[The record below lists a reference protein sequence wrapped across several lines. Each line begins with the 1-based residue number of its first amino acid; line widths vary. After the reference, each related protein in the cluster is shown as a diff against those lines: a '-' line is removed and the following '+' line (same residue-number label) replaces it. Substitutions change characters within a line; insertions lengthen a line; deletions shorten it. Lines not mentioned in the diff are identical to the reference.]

1 MSYSITTYNI
11 PVISPNIP
19 ATNYNIVAQQY
30 GDGSNYRLLISNG
43 GPGAGYE
50 YLIPPFEKLIP
61 YGFTLYFYNQL
72 GVLPSSAPEVY
83 NPPGDPSGI
92 PYPDYSMNYYGYELE
107 QVRSYFNIQGPKNY
121 ILGHSFGGCIMF
133 QWAQDY
139 SSSVNL
145 FSNSGLIFSSAVVS
159 VPRYITYTN
168 QILASF
174 PPSVQ
179 AILADPSN
187 PLYQQT
193 ANQYYN
199 DVYLLRVVP
208 NPPAWINTTINTE
221 LYNYLQGPS
230 EFIINGTISN
240 FDLFSV
246 LPSINVPAF
255 VIAGFWDTVDPD
267 MQKESAELMPK
278 GQFYLTNGSHNSEWD
293 DPCNYFNALLS
304 FMIGPAI
311 PSPLLTLFGFKSN
324 EEFKRQGNKKMSGQV
339 QRVKAQSNLI
349 GTMQGGQWNKRKLRQ
364 VNQCYQRFG
373 LILTA
378 ETDLCGYNTC
388 LKKY

>member
-1 MSYSITTYNI
+1 MSYPITTYNI
-11 PVISPNIP
+11 PVTSPITSNI
-19 ATNYNIVAQQY
+19 YNIVAEQY
-30 GDGSNYRLLISNG
+30 GNGSNYRLLISNG

-72 GVLPSSAPEVY
+72 GITPSDAPEVY

-92 PYPDYSMNYYGYELE
+92 PYPDYSMNYYSAELE
-107 QVRSYFNIQGPKNY
+107 QVRQYFNIQGPKNF

-133 QWAQDY
+133 KWAQDY
-139 SSSVNL
+139 PSSVNL
-145 FSNSGLIFSSAVVS
+145 LSNGLIFSSGVVS
-159 VPRYITYTN
+159 VPRYIDYTN

-174 PPSVQ
+174 PPDIQ
-179 AILADPSN
+179 AILANPSN
-187 PLYQQT
+187 PLYQET
-193 ANQYYN
+193 ANTYYN
-199 DVYLLRVVP
+199 NVYLLRVVP
-208 NPPAWINTTINTE
+208 NPPAWINTTINVE
-221 LYNYLQGPS
+221 LYNYMQGPS

-246 LPSINVPAF
+246 CPTIQVRTL
-255 VIAGFWDTVDPD
+255 VIGGIWDTVDPA

-293 DPCNYFNALLS
+293 DPCNYFNALLT
-304 FMIGPAI
+304 FMIGQPI
-311 PSPLLTLFGFKSN
+311 PSPLLTLFGFKSIQ
-324 EEFKRQGNKKMSGQV
+324 EFKTQGNKKMSGQV

-349 GTMQGGQWNKRKLRQ
+349 GTMQGGQWNRRKLRQ
-364 VNQCYQRFG
+364 TNQCYQKFG
-373 LILTA
+373 LVLTT
-378 ETDLCGYNTC
+378 ETDLCGYQTC